1 MTRAEAYR
9 RTIYRAGE
17 VVVRVGRRSASADAW
32 LIRHGAHEAW
42 FLGAWNPFSR
52 KMPRRWNDAAHARLL
67 REFRRFEEGSGRLGQ
82 WCERML
88 LVVSEAAT
96 IRRMMRRYR
105 QAAVVRVRLRRKAGL
120 IYRR

>member
-1 MTRAEAYR
+1 
-9 RTIYRAGE
+9 
-17 VVVRVGRRSASADAW
+17 VDD
-32 LIRHGAHEAW
+32 RHGAREAW

-52 KMPRRWNDAAHARLL
+52 KMPRRWNDTQHARLR
-67 REFRRFEEGSGRLGQ
+67 REFRRFEEGAGRLGT

-88 LVVSEAAT
+88 LVASEAAA

-105 QAAVVRVRLRRKAGL
+105 QAAVVRVRLRRPARL